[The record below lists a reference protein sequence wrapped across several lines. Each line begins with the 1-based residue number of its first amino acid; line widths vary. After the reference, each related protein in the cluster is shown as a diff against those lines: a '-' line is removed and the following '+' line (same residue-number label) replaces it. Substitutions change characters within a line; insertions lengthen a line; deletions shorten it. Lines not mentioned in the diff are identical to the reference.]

1 MFDRKVQGKTV
12 IFMHLKVLGE
22 IPVASGNWKEGKEV
36 GEKVRL
42 KAQKKYMCKWYT
54 KPGYFVD

>member
-1 MFDRKVQGKTV
+1 MFDRKVLGKTV

-22 IPVASGNWKEGKEV
+22 IPDASGNWKQGKEV

-42 KAQKKYMCKWYT
+42 KAQKSICVSGIQNLAT
-54 KPGYFVD
+54 L